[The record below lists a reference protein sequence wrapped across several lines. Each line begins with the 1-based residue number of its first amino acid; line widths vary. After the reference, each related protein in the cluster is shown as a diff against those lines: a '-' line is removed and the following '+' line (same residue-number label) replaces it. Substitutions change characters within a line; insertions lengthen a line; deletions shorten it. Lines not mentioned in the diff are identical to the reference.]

1 MSQIKR
7 SFDKETMIKIL
18 KGGLISATGAFGLY
32 LLNSFGQIEVSD
44 PLLVSFFA
52 WVIPM
57 ATNMLKEWIRGERV
71 V

>member
-1 MSQIKR
+1 MQIKR
-7 SFDKETMIKIL
+7 KFDKETMIKIL

-32 LLNSFGQIEVSD
+32 ILNSVGQIEISN
-44 PLLVSFFA
+44 PLLVSFLA

-57 ATNMLKEWIRGERV
+57 ATNMIKEWLRGEKV

>member
-1 MSQIKR
+1 MQLKR

-32 LLNSFGQIEVSD
+32 ILNSIGQIEVAN

-57 ATNMLKEWIRGERV
+57 ATNMIKEWLKGE
-71 V
+71 